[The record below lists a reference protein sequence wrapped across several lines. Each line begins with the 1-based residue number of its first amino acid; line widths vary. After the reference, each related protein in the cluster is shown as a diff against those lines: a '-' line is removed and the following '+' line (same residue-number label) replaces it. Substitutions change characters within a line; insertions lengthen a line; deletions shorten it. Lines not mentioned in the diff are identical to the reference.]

1 MSAVTHFRKL
11 SPGKGALPVRPAAAP
26 SPAGGRSL
34 RQRVSGAYLTGMRLF
49 VGLQLYRA
57 PAARDLSAPA
67 IVAPLGRNNGI
78 SQGARLQHAAFV
90 ACGSDPA
97 LVDATATL
105 RNPLARPAHNPAR
118 TYIFHV
124 GGPQTAS
131 LMNGMLPYVADARRI
146 AYWAW
151 ELPDP
156 PSDWRACGRLVDEIW
171 TPSAYSAASLSKM
184 FSVPIR
190 VVPHIVPM
198 APMRQR
204 GTGPFTV
211 LVMADSRSSFSRKNP
226 RGAVTAFRRAFGE
239 RNDVRLLVKLN
250 GGGPMV
256 DELAREV
263 DAMPNASAIREFLD
277 DAALQALY
285 RSADVFLSTHRA
297 EGFGL
302 PMLEA
307 MSHGMAVVATGWSGN
322 LEFMSA
328 EDSVLLPATTIPV
341 DDEAGVYLESFWADP
356 DLDAAADA
364 LVRLER
370 DMGYYKQ
377 LSASAYRA
385 AELAN
390 DPQRWLARISN

>member
-1 MSAVTHFRKL
+1 MSAVADIRKL
-11 SPGKGALPVRPAAAP
+11 SPGEDTLPVRPSAAP
-26 SPAGGRSL
+26 RTSGRSL
-34 RQRVSGAYLTGMRLF
+34 RQRVSGAYLTGMRIL

-78 SQGARLQHAAFV
+78 SQGARLQHAAFL

-184 FSVPIR
+184 FDLPIR
-190 VVPHIVPM
+190 VVPHIVSM

-204 GTGPFTV
+204 ADGPFTV
-211 LVMADSRSSFSRKNP
+211 LVMADSRSSFTRKNP

-239 RNDVRLLVKLN
+239 RSDVRLLVKLN
-250 GGGPMV
+250 GGGAMV

-263 DAMPNASAIREFLD
+263 EAMPNARVLREFLD

-285 RSADVFLSTHRA
+285 RSADVFVSTHRA

-307 MSHGMAVVATGWSGN
+307 MSHGIPVVATGWSGN

-328 EDSVLLPATTIPV
+328 EDSILLPATTIPV
-341 DDEAGVYLESFWADP
+341 DDEAGVYMESSWADP
-356 DLDAAADA
+356 DLDAASEA

-370 DMGYYKQ
+370 DRAFYDGLAK
-377 LSASAYRA
+377 SAYRA
-385 AELAN
+385 AERAN
-390 DPQRWLARISN
+390 DPLRWLAQIAD